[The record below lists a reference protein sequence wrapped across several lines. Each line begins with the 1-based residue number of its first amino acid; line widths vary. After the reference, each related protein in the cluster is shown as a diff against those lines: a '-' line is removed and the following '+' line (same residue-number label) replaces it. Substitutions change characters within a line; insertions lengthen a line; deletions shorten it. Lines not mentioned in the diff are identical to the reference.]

1 MEKLLFTLPTKEMID
16 IGQSVAEI
24 ANSYEN
30 GHFTDESLTNFLY
43 QETLNMNESDFD
55 NYEMAHLARQ
65 YVNEDVIS
73 SFDEA
78 EENIKYERELEGE
91 YNERQFT

>member
-1 MEKLLFTLPTKEMID
+1 MEKLQFTLPTKEMID

-24 ANSYEN
+24 ANAYEN

-65 YVNEDVIS
+65 YVNEDVINS
-73 SFDEA
+73 IDEE
-78 EENIKYERELEGE
+78 EENRKFEKELEGE
-91 YNERQFT
+91 YNARQYA

>member
-1 MEKLLFTLPTKEMID
+1 
-16 IGQSVAEI
+16 
-24 ANSYEN
+24 
-30 GHFTDESLTNFLY
+30 
-43 QETLNMNESDFD
+43 MNESEFD

-73 SFDEA
+73 SFDEE

>member
-30 GHFTDESLTNFLY
+30 GHFTNESLTNFLY
-43 QETLNMNESDFD
+43 QM
-55 NYEMAHLARQ
+55 
-65 YVNEDVIS
+65 
-73 SFDEA
+73 
-78 EENIKYERELEGE
+78 
-91 YNERQFT
+91 

>member
-1 MEKLLFTLPTKEMID
+1 MEKLIFTLPTKEMID

-30 GHFTDESLTNFLY
+30 Y
-43 QETLNMNESDFD
+43 FD
-55 NYEMAHLARQ
+55 LGGFF
-65 YVNEDVIS
+65 S
-73 SFDEA
+73 SFDEE